1 MYYENK
7 YHYNPYSYHNRVGRY
22 IPMDELPFLQ
32 RIARMMYVNSMSGGY
47 HQPKN
52 SLMEFL
58 KERYQNMQNN
68 NGGNYEY

>member
-1 MYYENK
+1 MFFGNEYN
-7 YHYNPYSYHNRVGRY
+7 YNPYSQINRTDRY
-22 IPMDELPFLQ
+22 IPMDELPFLR

-47 HQPKN
+47 NQPKN

-58 KERYQNMQNN
+58 KERYQNIQNN

>member
-1 MYYENK
+1 MYYDNE
-7 YHYNPYSYHNRVGRY
+7 YHYNPYSFHNRVEKY

-32 RIARMMYVNSMSGGY
+32 RIARMMYINSISGGY
-47 HQPKN
+47 NQPKN

-68 NGGNYEY
+68 NGENYEY